1 MTKIVHALYRDVMI
15 NRNRHQEVKF
25 LFNLPSSC
33 DLDVLEGAC
42 AITRYYHAETLE
54 VEENQKD
61 KFSRLAF
68 AHCLKVFNDR

>member
-1 MTKIVHALYRDVMI
+1 MTKIVRALYRDVMI

-33 DLDVLEGAC
+33 EGAC
-42 AITRYYHAETLE
+42 VITRYYHAETME

-61 KFSRLAF
+61 EFSRLAF